1 MKEEK
6 ILKQEISDVESEL
19 SNSYNMI
26 ELVSDEGIVNF
37 YIYLIKAYEAKHK
50 YLMEKLKE
58 I

>member
-6 ILKQEISDVESEL
+6 SLKKEISEVENEL
-19 SNSYNMI
+19 SNSYNMM
-26 ELVSDEGIVNF
+26 EFVSDEGIVDF

-50 YLMEKLKE
+50 YLLRKLKE

>member
-26 ELVSDEGIVNF
+26 ELVSDEGIVDF